1 MDQRVT
7 YIVIA
12 AVVIVGLLLIGWF
25 ISRRR
30 RTEALRERF
39 GPEYERAVRESG
51 PNRAEATLLERAK
64 RVERFSLRELTADER
79 QRFVTEWRTVQ
90 TRFVDAPREAVNDAD
105 RLVDLLL
112 AARGYPV
119 TDFEQRAADLSVDHP
134 RVVENYRAAHQ
145 IALRHRRGETN
156 TEDLRKAVLYY
167 RSLFE
172 DLLPAQ
178 AVPTRNV
185 AATRKEVA

>member
-1 MDQRVT
+1 MSTQVMWA
-7 YIVIA
+7 IVIVA
-12 AVVIVGLLLIGWF
+12 ALVVVVAVWMLM
-25 ISRRR
+25 RRK
-30 RTEALRERF
+30 RTELLRRRF

-185 AATRKEVA
+185 DATRKEVA

>member
-30 RTEALRERF
+30 RTELLRDRF
-39 GPEYERAVRESG
+39 GPEYERAVREIG
-51 PNRAEATLLERAK
+51 PIRAEATLLERAK
-64 RVERFSLRELTADER
+64 RVEKFSLRQLTSDEHE
-79 QRFVTEWRTVQ
+79 RFVAEWRTVQ
-90 TRFVDAPREAVNDAD
+90 TRFVDAPREAVNQAD
-105 RLVDLLL
+105 RLVDLLM

-145 IALRHRRGETN
+145 IALRHRRGEAT

-178 AVPTRNV
+178 TTTVR
-185 AATRKEVA
+185 ATTIRKEVA

>member
-12 AVVIVGLLLIGWF
+12 AVVIVGLLLIGWV

-30 RTEALRERF
+30 RTELLRDRF
-39 GPEYERAVRESG
+39 GPEYERAVRETSPG
-51 PNRAEATLLERAK
+51 RAEATLLERAK
-64 RVERFSLRELTADER
+64 RVEKFSLRELTADER
-79 QRFVTEWRTVQ
+79 QRFVTEWRIVQ
-90 TRFVDAPREAVNDAD
+90 TRFVDAPREAVNEAD
-105 RLVDLLL
+105 RLVDLLM

-119 TDFEQRAADLSVDHP
+119 TDFEQRAADLSVDHSL
-134 RVVENYRAAHQ
+134 VVENYRAAHQ
-145 IALRHRRGETN
+145 IAVRHRRGEAT

-172 DLLPAQ
+172 DLLVGQ
-178 AVPTRNV
+178 GMTI
-185 AATRKEVA
+185 RKEVA

>member
-12 AVVIVGLLLIGWF
+12 AIVIIGLLLIGWF
-25 ISRRR
+25 VSRRR
-30 RTEALRERF
+30 RTEQLRDRF
-39 GPEYERAVRESG
+39 GPEYERAVREVG
-51 PNRAEATLLERAK
+51 PNRADAALLERAR
-64 RVERFSLRELTADER
+64 RVEKFSLRELTADER
-79 QRFVTEWRTVQ
+79 QRFVLEWRTVQ
-90 TRFVDAPREAVNDAD
+90 TRFVDAPREAVNEAD
-105 RLVDLLL
+105 RLVDLLM

-134 RVVENYRAAHQ
+134 RVVDNYRAAHQ
-145 IALRHRRGETN
+145 IALRHRRGEAS

-178 AVPTRNV
+178 A
-185 AATRKEVA
+185 ATIRKEVA

>member
-12 AVVIVGLLLIGWF
+12 AVVIVSLLLIGWF

-30 RTEALRERF
+30 RTEHLRDRF
-39 GPEYERAVRESG
+39 GPEYERAVRETG
-51 PNRAEATLLERAK
+51 PSRAEATLLERAK
-64 RVERFSLRELTADER
+64 RVDKFSLRELTPQES
-79 QRFVTEWRTVQ
+79 QRFVAEWRTVQ
-90 TRFVDAPREAVNDAD
+90 TRFVDAPREAVNEAD
-105 RLVDLLL
+105 RLVDLLM

-119 TDFEQRAADLSVDHP
+119 TEFEQRAADLSVDHP

-145 IALRHRRGETN
+145 IALRHRRGEAT
-156 TEDLRKAVLYY
+156 TEDLRKAVLFY

-172 DLLPAQ
+172 DLLPTQ
-178 AVPTRNV
+178 
-185 AATRKEVA
+185 AATVRKEVA